1 MDIEVL
7 DSADAVAQRG
17 AAIIAADAAAGVRA
31 YGRYRVA
38 FSGGRTPWT
47 MLKALRGLDVPWP
60 DVDVLQVDE
69 RIATDGDA
77 DRNLTH
83 LQETLGGIAGV
94 RVHAMPVTLPDPA
107 SAAATYA
114 ATLRDLAGSPPVLD
128 LVHLGLGPDGHT
140 ASLIPGDAVLEVTD
154 ADVAATGVYQGRRRI
169 TLTYPALNRARRIL
183 WIVTG
188 RDKTEMLRRLI
199 DGDRSIPAGRVER
212 ERAMVVA
219 DREAMGGRLAE

>member
-1 MDIEVL
+1 VDIEVL
-7 DSADAVAQRG
+7 DSADAVALRG
-17 AAIIAADAAAGVRA
+17 AAIVAADAAAGVRA
-31 YGRYRVA
+31 GRRYRVG

-47 MLKALRGLDVPWP
+47 MLKALRGLEVPWP
-60 DVDVLQVDE
+60 GVDVLQVDE
-69 RIATDGDA
+69 RIAQDGDA

-83 LQETLGGIAGV
+83 LQQSLDGAVGV
-94 RVHAMPVTLPDPA
+94 RIHAIPVTLPDPA

-140 ASLIPGDAVLEVTD
+140 ASLIPDDPVLEVTD

-169 TLTYPALNRARRIL
+169 TLTYPAINRARRIL

-188 RDKTEMLRRLI
+188 RDKADMLRRLI
-199 DGDRSIPAGRVER
+199 DGDRSIPAGRVSR
-212 ERAMVVA
+212 ERAMIVA
-219 DREAMGGRLAE
+219 DREACGRS

>member
-17 AAIIAADAAAGVRA
+17 AAIIAADAAAGVSA
-31 YGRYRVA
+31 GGRYRVA

-47 MLKALRGLDVPWP
+47 MLKALRGMEVPWSN
-60 DVDVLQVDE
+60 VDVLQVDE
-69 RIATDGDA
+69 RIAPDGDP

-83 LQETLGGIAGV
+83 LQESLDRTGDV
-94 RVHAMPVTLPDPA
+94 RVHPMPVTLPDPA

-114 ATLRDLAGSPPVLD
+114 ATLRELAGSAPVLD

-140 ASLIPGDAVLEVTD
+140 ASLIPGDPVLGVTD
-154 ADVAATGVYQGRRRI
+154 VDVAATGVYQGRRRI
-169 TLTYPALNRARRIL
+169 TLTYPAINRARRIL

-212 ERAMVVA
+212 ERVLIVA
-219 DREAMGGRLAE
+219 DREAAGQ